1 MRMDVTGFGIVLG
14 VMALLASTA
23 ATDAGPQGRKHFDRR
38 NLLASTAEAQAGAI
52 PTTSLKAVD
61 INGAPVTGDPLHI
74 VAQRG
79 DQITVELRIRDWA
92 TELPDGVR
100 SYQARVQGRIGAVSG
115 ANGTILPLGWE
126 APPVP
131 DVCTTNADCIGSFIC
146 RLNVCVLPDH
156 DPRLGAFIDSSRS
169 DFILTGFEVTKGVGT
184 GTLDYLYFAVAGA
197 SAGQA
202 DPGFEMY
209 GGTLILVVSDYACGT
224 FVYGFN
230 ADEVFLVGPDQLAKA
245 TFTALE
251 PLIIDIDTGIGGL
264 SVGECPPLPADAG
277 TDPPN
282 CAVDAGIPHDPND
295 AAAELGIQT
304 IEMTFDS
311 DPSALTTAD
320 FEMNVLPFGG
330 APSVTDVT
338 SVDEKTLRMTFS
350 RIIDT
355 NRYTCLRHKPSDRKF
370 CWGYLPAD
378 SDASTLSET
387 DDVLALMDNLDGM
400 FGPPPMPVVQCDI
413 NRSGGCTPQDV
424 LSSVNLLNGASDF
437 DVWDGEIIGL
447 FGISV
452 ECPSK

>member
-1 MRMDVTGFGIVLG
+1 MRMDVTRFGIVFG
-14 VMALLASTA
+14 VVALLASAA
-23 ATDAGPQGRKHFDRR
+23 ATDAGPQRRKHYNQRD
-38 NLLASTAEAQAGAI
+38 LLASTVAAEAGSV
-52 PTTSLKAVD
+52 TTISLKAVD
-61 INGAPVTGDPLHI
+61 INGTPVTGDQQHI

-92 TELPDGVR
+92 TELPDGLR
-100 SYQARVQGRIGAVSG
+100 SFQARVQGRIGVVSG
-115 ANGTILPLGWE
+115 ANGNILPLGWE
-126 APPVP
+126 APPAP
-131 DVCTTNADCIGSFIC
+131 PFCNTDDDCLGSLIC
-146 RLNVCVLPDH
+146 RDGFCVESTH
-156 DPRLGAFIDSSRS
+156 DPRLGAMIDASRS
-169 DFILTGFEVTKGVGT
+169 DWVLTGFDVFKDIGT
-184 GTLDYLYFAVAGA
+184 ASLDYKYFAAA
-197 SAGQA
+197 TEFAGQA

-209 GGTLILVVSDYACGT
+209 CGTLILVVSDRACGT
-224 FVYGFN
+224 FTFVF
-230 ADEVFLVGPDQLAKA
+230 DETDSIVVDPASRDFVP
-245 TFTALE
+245 ALE
-251 PLIIDIDTGIGGL
+251 QLIIDIDPGIEGL
-264 SVGECPPLPADAG
+264 GVAECPPLPADAG

-282 CAVDAGIPHDPND
+282 CAIDAGIPHDPND
-295 AAAELGIQT
+295 AAAKFGIQT

-320 FEMNVLPFGG
+320 FAVNVFPISG

-387 DDVLALMDNLDGM
+387 DDVLALLDNLDGM

-437 DVWDGEIIGL
+437 DVWDGEIIGQL
-447 FGISV
+447 GISV

>member
-1 MRMDVTGFGIVLG
+1 MVDPNE
-14 VMALLASTA
+14 LL
-23 ATDAGPQGRKHFDRR
+23 P
-38 NLLASTAEAQAGAI
+38 
-52 PTTSLKAVD
+52 AVF
-61 INGAPVTGDPLHI
+61 
-74 VAQRG
+74 
-79 DQITVELRIRDWA
+79 
-92 TELPDGVR
+92 PD
-100 SYQARVQGRIGAVSG
+100 
-115 ANGTILPLGWE
+115 
-126 APPVP
+126 
-131 DVCTTNADCIGSFIC
+131 
-146 RLNVCVLPDH
+146 
-156 DPRLGAFIDSSRS
+156 
-169 DFILTGFEVTKGVGT
+169 
-184 GTLDYLYFAVAGA
+184 
-197 SAGQA
+197 
-202 DPGFEMY
+202 
-209 GGTLILVVSDYACGT
+209 
-224 FVYGFN
+224 
-230 ADEVFLVGPDQLAKA
+230 
-245 TFTALE
+245 LE
-251 PLIIDIDTGIGGL
+251 PLIIDIDTGVTGL
-264 SVGECPPLPADAG
+264 GVGECPPLPAG

-295 AAAELGIQT
+295 PNDAAAEFGIQT

-320 FEMNVLPFGG
+320 FAMNVVPIGG

-338 SVDEKTLRMTFS
+338 PVDEKTLRMTFS